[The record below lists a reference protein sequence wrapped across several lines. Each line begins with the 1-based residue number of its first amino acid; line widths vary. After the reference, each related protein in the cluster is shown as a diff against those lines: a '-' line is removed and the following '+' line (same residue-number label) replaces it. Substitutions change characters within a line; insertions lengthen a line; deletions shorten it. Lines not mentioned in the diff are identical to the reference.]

1 MDELFPD
8 SPTEG
13 FFVTAAWNEEI
24 LGEEA
29 ENARQLRPSVT
40 YMSYTSHSIQRGR
53 QNMPLEISAKMWYTI
68 IL

>member
-1 MDELFPD
+1 M
-8 SPTEG
+8 
-13 FFVTAAWNEEI
+13 TAAWNEEI